1 MTFLLDGGVNNN
13 LLSNT
18 VVFNPNP
25 ETVDEFRVLTSNYN
39 AEYGRSTGA
48 EADALRSE
56 EQAEETAQQVSRLR
70 RMVVKKG

>member
-1 MTFLLDGGVNNN
+1 MQALRLLRK
-13 LLSNT
+13 L
-18 VVFNPNP
+18 
-25 ETVDEFRVLTSNYN
+25 